1 MLYTIYNVFIN
12 NHRYTHIPIW
22 WRSQKMLLRHKIV
35 FSDFAFKSVRFKLWR
50 FNFGNAALVWF
61 SVTCGDDQFWWWG
74 TSPSTFTTLGKKAL
88 HFFLQPWKSVLQL
101 KCFCPNDKRR
111 WIKEKN
117 EFKKKTLYQTSL
129 QKKDANWSLHSAL
142 LCHLN
147 KN

>member
-88 HFFLQPWKSVLQL
+88 HFFCSRGSQFYSSSVFVRTTNVDEL
-101 KCFCPNDKRR
+101 KK
-111 WIKEKN
+111 KTSL
-117 EFKKKTLYQTSL
+117 KKKTLYHRHL
-129 QKKDANWSLHSAL
+129 FKKRTQIGLCTL
-142 LCHLN
+142 LCCAT
-147 KN
+147 